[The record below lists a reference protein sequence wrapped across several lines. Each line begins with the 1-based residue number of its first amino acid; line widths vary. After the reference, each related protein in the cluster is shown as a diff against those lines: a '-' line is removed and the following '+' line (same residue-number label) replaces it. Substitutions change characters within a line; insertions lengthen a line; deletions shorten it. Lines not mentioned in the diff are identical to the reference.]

1 MWLVVLCCAVTSQRA
16 YECMMRRVVQGAE
29 DVPRGTMSVEAQVAR
44 LLEQAR
50 DPDLLATMFHG
61 WCAWL

>member
-1 MWLVVLCCAVTSQRA
+1 MTSQRA

-29 DVPRGTMSVEAQVAR
+29 DVSRGTMSVEAQVAQ

-50 DPDLLATMFHG
+50 DRDLLATMFHG

>member
-1 MWLVVLCCAVTSQRA
+1 MLLAVVLCHNLTTGLCT
-16 YECMMRRVVQGAE
+16 MRRVVQGAE
-29 DVPRGTMSVEAQVAR
+29 DVSRGTMSVEAQVAR